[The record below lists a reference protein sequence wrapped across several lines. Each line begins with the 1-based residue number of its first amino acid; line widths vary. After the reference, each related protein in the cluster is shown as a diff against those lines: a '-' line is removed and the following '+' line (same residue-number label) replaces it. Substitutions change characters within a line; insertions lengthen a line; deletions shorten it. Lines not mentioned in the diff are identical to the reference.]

1 MNRTRAWRIRRQP
14 IRRSDAQT
22 RWDWYQAYQHLLQWT
37 VDCDGDRTPEAPLAP
52 QQEVADARRPLRPCL
67 DQPTSP
73 SANH

>member
-1 MNRTRAWRIRRQP
+1 MNCTHAWRIQRQT

-22 RWDWYQAYQHLLQWT
+22 RWDQAYQHLLKWT
-37 VDCDGDRTPEAPLAP
+37 VDREGTQAPLAP
-52 QQEVADARRPLRPCL
+52 QQEVLDNACCPVRPCL